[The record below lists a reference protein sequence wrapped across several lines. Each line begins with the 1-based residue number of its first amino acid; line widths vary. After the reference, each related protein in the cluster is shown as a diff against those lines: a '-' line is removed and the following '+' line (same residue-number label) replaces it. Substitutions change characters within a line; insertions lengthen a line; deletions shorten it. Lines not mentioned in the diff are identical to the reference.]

1 MVLLLT
7 SVVCALFANTV
18 KAMVSKNCSAGY
30 PCYSVSQLEAE
41 KYEEELFR
49 SKPVVRN
56 LKHSMAHLL
65 PVQPTRPVEYETVM
79 YDAMVYVELP
89 DKSMVETVAY
99 EATVYDE
106 MSVFLAG
113 IVILYPHYAR

>member
-1 MVLLLT
+1 MLLLT

-18 KAMVSKNCSAGY
+18 KAKVSKNCSAGY
-30 PCYSVSQLEAE
+30 PCYSVFHTLALEAE
-41 KYEEELFR
+41 EYEKELFR

-56 LKHSMAHLL
+56 LKHSMTHLF

-99 EATVYDE
+99 EAMVYDE
-106 MSVFLAG
+106 MSLFPTRIGL
-113 IVILYPHYAR
+113 